1 MQIVG
6 ICVLLAAP
14 PRTLLSLVVKE
25 VYSHDWLKFTGGG
38 AAQCLVVKQAEQF
51 EGASALHFTL

>member
-1 MQIVG
+1 MDGEGVQIVG

-51 EGASALHFTL
+51 